1 MSKAHHIC
9 GSISG
14 LFVVLSLLAACAFSQ
29 PVRAE
34 EALTVTDVR
43 IGQHDNTT
51 RFVLDL
57 TGSVAY
63 QVFALADPDRIVV
76 DLPQFQWSASEKE
89 GETKHGLIS
98 GYRYGV
104 FQPGQSR
111 LVLDL
116 DKPAKIKR
124 VFLIPPRGDLGYRF
138 VIDIQ
143 ETDRPTFLAG
153 IKDSM
158 VSSDQALKFQTTT
171 DQPQSAPS
179 SDTRPTVVVDAG
191 HGGVDPGTIG
201 IDGIY
206 EKDVTLAMAKEL
218 KRQLDATGRYHVV
231 LTRSSDVSVGLR
243 ERVQRARAAYADLFI
258 SLHADSLRD
267 HTMRGATVYTLRENA
282 SDKEAAELA
291 AKENKADILIGMDL
305 SSESKD
311 VTNILIDL
319 AQRETMNFSTRFANL
334 LVPDMKPK
342 IRLTRNSHRYAGFVV
357 LKAPDVPSV
366 LIELGYLSN
375 RQDEKFISSDQGR
388 HTISAAITKAVDS
401 YFDEQA
407 KLGLAITPT
416 QLSVKD

>member
-1 MSKAHHIC
+1 MRKSHHIL

-14 LFVVLSLLAACAFSQ
+14 LFAFLSLLTVCAVLQ
-29 PVRAE
+29 PSRAD

-43 IGQHDNTT
+43 VGQHGDTT

-57 TGSVAY
+57 TGTVEY

-76 DLPQFQWSASEKE
+76 DLPQFQWSASEKD
-89 GETKHGLIS
+89 GQTKHGLIS

-124 VFLIPPRGDLGYRF
+124 VFLIPPRGDFGYRF
-138 VIDIQ
+138 VIDIEQ
-143 ETDRPTFLAG
+143 TDRQTFLAS

-158 VSSDQALKFQTTT
+158 VSSDHNLNFQTTT
-171 DQPQSAPS
+171 DQPQAEAP
-179 SDTRPTVVVDAG
+179 SDTRPTIAVDAG

-218 KRQLDATGRYHVV
+218 KRQLDATGRYHVF
-231 LTRSSDVSVGLR
+231 LTRKSDVSVGLR
-243 ERVQRARAAYADLFI
+243 ERVQRARSAYADLFI
-258 SLHADSLRD
+258 SLHADALRD
-267 HTMRGATVYTLRENA
+267 HKMRGATVYTLRENA

-305 SSESKD
+305 TAESQD

-334 LVPDMKPK
+334 LIPQMKPK
-342 IRLTRNSHRYAGFVV
+342 VPVTRNSHRYAGFVV

-375 RQDEKFISSDQGR
+375 RQDEKFISSDTGR
-388 HTISAAITKAVDS
+388 RTISAAITKAVDS